1 MKKAANLIKRATSL
15 NSTSGDLKES
25 NIIFKGK
32 ARPSSLNIRAKQKIE
47 KQKVQKIK
55 DEETQHAKPEWEPK
69 NWRPL
74 WDAIQTVRD
83 TIKAP
88 VDELGCEELSRNYDR
103 FPEKEKVY
111 HNLVGLMLSS
121 QTKDE
126 VTHATL
132 RYLVDVK
139 SLTMDVIMNTKE
151 SDLNSWIAKVGFHNK
166 KAVYIK

>member
-1 MKKAANLIKRATSL
+1 MV
-15 NSTSGDLKES
+15 SGYLRPQKIFGVDTG
-25 NIIFKGK
+25 IIDSDWQKFS
-32 ARPSSLNIRAKQKIE
+32 PPKQKIE

-88 VDELGCEELSRNYDR
+88 VDEPGCEELSRNYDR

-121 QTKDE
+121 
-126 VTHATL
+126 
-132 RYLVDVK
+132 
-139 SLTMDVIMNTKE
+139 
-151 SDLNSWIAKVGFHNK
+151 
-166 KAVYIK
+166 